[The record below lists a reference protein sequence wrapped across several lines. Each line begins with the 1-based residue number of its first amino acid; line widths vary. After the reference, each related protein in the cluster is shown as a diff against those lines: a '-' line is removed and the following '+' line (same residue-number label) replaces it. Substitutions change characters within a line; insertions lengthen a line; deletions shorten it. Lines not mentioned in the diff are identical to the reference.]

1 MHLLMSAL
9 CHQRTSHAM
18 RSVSVRQA
26 DVLDRGRQTLGLVAL
41 AVRRNPCRIFLHTVV
56 VQDVAVG
63 GGIVITA
70 HPIADELSVLRTVS
84 EPISASHIIHID
96 TDLSRTWQRTGYQQN
111 RSYEK
116 NIPSHDYSSVA
127 QVFHCGP
134 IPLCN
139 PAITPSCGW
148 YWHHAFKFA
157 MFFWCKSMSTNSR
170 RV

>member
-1 MHLLMSAL
+1 
-9 CHQRTSHAM
+9 M
-18 RSVSVRQA
+18 RSVSVPQA
-26 DVLDRGRQTLGLVAL
+26 DVLDCSWQTLGLVAL
-41 AVRRNPCRIFLHTVV
+41 AVRRNLCRIFLQTVV

-63 GGIVITA
+63 RGIVITA
-70 HPIADELSVLRTVS
+70 HPIADKFPILWTVS

-111 RSYEK
+111 RCYEK
-116 NIPSHDYSSVA
+116 NIPSHDYFSVA
-127 QVFHCGP
+127 QVVHCVGP
-134 IPLCN
+134 IPLCS

-157 MFFWCKSMSTNSR
+157 MFFWCNSISTNSR

>member
-1 MHLLMSAL
+1 
-9 CHQRTSHAM
+9 M
-18 RSVSVRQA
+18 RSVSVPQA

-41 AVRRNPCRIFLHTVV
+41 AVRRNLCRIFLQTVV

-70 HPIADELSVLRTVS
+70 HPIADEFPILRTVS

-116 NIPSHDYSSVA
+116 NIPLHGHSSVA
-127 QVFHCGP
+127 QAFHCGP

-139 PAITPSCGW
+139 PAITPSSGW

-157 MFFWCKSMSTNSR
+157 MFVWCKATSKN
-170 RV
+170 V